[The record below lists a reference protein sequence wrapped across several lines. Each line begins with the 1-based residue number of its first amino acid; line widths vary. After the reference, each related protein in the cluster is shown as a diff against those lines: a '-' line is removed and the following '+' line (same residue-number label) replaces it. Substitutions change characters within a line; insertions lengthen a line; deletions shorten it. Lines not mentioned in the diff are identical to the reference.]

1 MIEKKAKMKKRM
13 GGIKGKIM
21 VIIGGTVAITFLI
34 IGILVYKFSDSAF
47 TKNQI
52 TILQNSDSYVQSEV
66 EKYFIRYMTLVEQM
80 ATDQNVVNII
90 STLDK
95 GDKPTNNEYYKSVIK
110 MLIASRDLDPNSIVS
125 TYIGDINAN
134 IAMDWEGWISDKDY
148 DVTTREWYN
157 AAKINGTY
165 ISEPYEDST
174 TGNQVI
180 TISTP
185 VYDANKKIIGIT
197 AADIEITTLNNMVM
211 EQKLG
216 ETGYYIMASKDNIV
230 LAHND
235 ESKLLSTIDNIGLSN
250 EILNS
255 INNINIS
262 KVQYN
267 NDGKKAYG
275 GYLPIEDTGWKLI
288 SYIPLNEFH
297 RNANQV
303 TAILVTIFLVGIT
316 LTIISILI
324 IAEIITRPLKKLTNV
339 TQDIADGKLDV
350 QIDVNTN
357 DEVGLLANSLN
368 ALTARLKEYIA
379 YINEITQALDNISN
393 GELKVELVQS
403 YDGDFSKIKYSL
415 LQLSDILKKIIG
427 EIAIAADEVSSSST
441 QVAQGS
447 QTLAIGATSQATAI
461 EQISNSI
468 TNVSEKIEENAK
480 NSNDAMDFFNNVTDE
495 IKNCNGNMNIML
507 TAMNEINTSSENIAK
522 IIKVIEDIA
531 FQTNILALNAAVEAA
546 RAGQA
551 GKGFA
556 VVADEVRNLASKSAE
571 AAKDTTK
578 LIESSVQS
586 VAAGVD
592 ISKDIAHALDDV
604 VKKTIEVN
612 DLIKNI
618 SNASNEQSSFIK
630 STVTQIEQVTEVIQS
645 NSATSEEIA
654 ASSEELSSHATSM
667 NEMVKIFKI

>member
-1 MIEKKAKMKKRM
+1 MMEKKAKVKKTM

-21 VIIGGTVAITFLI
+21 VIIGGTVALTFLI

-95 GDKPTNNEYYKSVIK
+95 GDNPTNNEYYKSVMK

-134 IAMDWEGWISDKDY
+134 VAMDWEGWISDKDY

-157 AAKINGTY
+157 ATKINGTY

-216 ETGYYIMASKDNIV
+216 ETGYYIMASNGNIV

-250 EILNS
+250 EILDS
-255 INNINIS
+255 INSTNIS
-262 KVQYN
+262 KVQYT

-297 RNANQV
+297 SNANKV
-303 TAILVTIFLVGIT
+303 TAILVTIFLVGII

-339 TQDIADGKLDV
+339 TQDIANGKLDV
-350 QIDVNTN
+350 HIDVNTN

-368 ALTARLKEYIA
+368 ALTTRLKEYIA

-393 GELKVELVQS
+393 GELKIELVQS

-427 EIAIAADEVSSSST
+427 DIAIAADEVSSSST
-441 QVAQGS
+441 QVAHGS
-447 QTLAIGATSQATAI
+447 QTLAIGATNQATAI

-571 AAKDTTK
+571 AAKNTTK
-578 LIESSVQS
+578 LIEGSVQS

-592 ISKDIAHALDDV
+592 ISKNIAHALDDV

>member
-1 MIEKKAKMKKRM
+1 MKKRM

-95 GDKPTNNEYYKSVIK
+95 GDKPTNNEYYKSVMK

-216 ETGYYIMASKDNIV
+216 ETGYYIMASKGNIV

-297 RNANQV
+297 SNANQV
-303 TAILVTIFLVGIT
+303 TAILVIIFLVGIT

>member
-216 ETGYYIMASKDNIV
+216 ETGYYIMASKGNIV

-393 GELKVELVQS
+393 GELKIELVQS

-586 VAAGVD
+586 VVAGVD
-592 ISKDIAHALDDV
+592 ISKNIAHALDDV

>member
-216 ETGYYIMASKDNIV
+216 ETGYYIMASKGNIV

-586 VAAGVD
+586 VVAGVD
-592 ISKDIAHALDDV
+592 ISKNIAHALDDV

>member
-1 MIEKKAKMKKRM
+1 MIKKEAKVKKRM

-34 IGILVYKFSDSAF
+34 IGILVYKFADSAF

-95 GDKPTNNEYYKSVIK
+95 GDNPTNNEYYKSVMK

-134 IAMDWEGWISDKDY
+134 VAMDWEGWISDKDY

-185 VYDANKKIIGIT
+185 VYDSNKKIIGIT

-262 KVQYN
+262 KVQYT

-275 GYLPIEDTGWKLI
+275 GYLPIEDTGWKII

-324 IAEIITRPLKKLTNV
+324 IAEIITRPLKKLTNI
-339 TQDIADGKLDV
+339 TQDIANGKLDV

-368 ALTARLKEYIA
+368 ALTTRLKEYIA

-586 VAAGVD
+586 VVAGVD
-592 ISKDIAHALDDV
+592 ISKNIAHALDDV

-667 NEMVKIFKI
+667 NDMVKIFKI

>member
-95 GDKPTNNEYYKSVIK
+95 GDKPTNNEYYKSVMK

-216 ETGYYIMASKDNIV
+216 ETGYYIMASKGNIV

-297 RNANQV
+297 SNANQV
-303 TAILVTIFLVGIT
+303 TAILVIIFLVGIT

-586 VAAGVD
+586 VVAGVD
-592 ISKDIAHALDDV
+592 ISKNIAHALDDV

>member
-95 GDKPTNNEYYKSVIK
+95 GDKPTNNEYYKSVMK

-216 ETGYYIMASKDNIV
+216 ETGYYIMASKGNIV

-297 RNANQV
+297 SNANQV
-303 TAILVTIFLVGIT
+303 TAILVIIFLVGIT

>member
-95 GDKPTNNEYYKSVIK
+95 GDNPTNNEYYKSVMK

-134 IAMDWEGWISDKDY
+134 VAMDWEGWISDKDY

-185 VYDANKKIIGIT
+185 VYDSNKKIIGIT

-262 KVQYN
+262 KVQYT

-275 GYLPIEDTGWKLI
+275 GYLPIEDTGWKII

-324 IAEIITRPLKKLTNV
+324 IAEIITRPLKKLTNI
-339 TQDIADGKLDV
+339 TQDIANGKLDV

-368 ALTARLKEYIA
+368 ALTTRLKEYIA

-586 VAAGVD
+586 VVAGVD
-592 ISKDIAHALDDV
+592 ISKNIAHALDDV

-667 NEMVKIFKI
+667 NDMVKIFKI

>member
-216 ETGYYIMASKDNIV
+216 ETGYYIMASKGNIV

-303 TAILVTIFLVGIT
+303 TAILVTIFLVGNT

-586 VAAGVD
+586 VVAGVD
-592 ISKDIAHALDDV
+592 ISKNIAHALDDV

>member
-1 MIEKKAKMKKRM
+1 MKKRM

-95 GDKPTNNEYYKSVIK
+95 GDKPTNNEYYKSVMK

-216 ETGYYIMASKDNIV
+216 ETGYYIMASKGNIV

-297 RNANQV
+297 SNANQV
-303 TAILVTIFLVGIT
+303 TAILVIIFLVGIT

-441 QVAQGS
+441 QVA
-447 QTLAIGATSQATAI
+447 
-461 EQISNSI
+461 
-468 TNVSEKIEENAK
+468 
-480 NSNDAMDFFNNVTDE
+480 
-495 IKNCNGNMNIML
+495 
-507 TAMNEINTSSENIAK
+507 
-522 IIKVIEDIA
+522 
-531 FQTNILALNAAVEAA
+531 
-546 RAGQA
+546 
-551 GKGFA
+551 
-556 VVADEVRNLASKSAE
+556 
-571 AAKDTTK
+571 
-578 LIESSVQS
+578 
-586 VAAGVD
+586 
-592 ISKDIAHALDDV
+592 
-604 VKKTIEVN
+604 
-612 DLIKNI
+612 
-618 SNASNEQSSFIK
+618 
-630 STVTQIEQVTEVIQS
+630 
-645 NSATSEEIA
+645 
-654 ASSEELSSHATSM
+654 
-667 NEMVKIFKI
+667 